1 MTATV
6 AHPSS
11 GSIPVS
17 APGSGLPAAHPNQE
31 DMIMPMEP
39 INPDVPARSN
49 MPLLVVIILA
59 ALVALGLAFSM
70 PWW

>member
-1 MTATV
+1 
-6 AHPSS
+6 
-11 GSIPVS
+11 
-17 APGSGLPAAHPNQE
+17 
-31 DMIMPMEP
+31 MIMPMEP

-49 MPLLVVIILA
+49 MPLLAAIILA